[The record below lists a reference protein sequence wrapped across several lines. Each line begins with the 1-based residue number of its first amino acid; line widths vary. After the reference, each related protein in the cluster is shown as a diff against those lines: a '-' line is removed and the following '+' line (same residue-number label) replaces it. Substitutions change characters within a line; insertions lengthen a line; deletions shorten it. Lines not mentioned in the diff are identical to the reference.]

1 MFPTIDYS
9 EGVMSNEFETLWIA
23 LFDFAQS
30 RAEKS
35 PTFALWL
42 SYIQMVQVLL
52 LFIRATR
59 ENNWDLHLSAV
70 RSMLPWFFSTDR
82 VHYARYG
89 TAYWLEM
96 SCLEKTHPGE
106 ILMCVFIL

>member
-1 MFPTIDYS
+1 
-9 EGVMSNEFETLWIA
+9 MSNEFEALWNA
-23 LFDFAQS
+23 LLDFAQS
-30 RAEKS
+30 HAEKS

-59 ENNWDLHLSAV
+59 ENDWDLHLSAV

-96 SCLEKTHPGE
+96 SCLETTHPGE
-106 ILMCVFIL
+106 FHMYSFGLFITETLTLFS